1 MWRRES
7 ISCLKSKMLHLKQN
21 VKSAECSRAESRVA
35 SPPAELW
42 SGVTGEKVKIA
53 ILDIKPPLYHPISQ
67 T

>member
-21 VKSAECSRAESRVA
+21 VKSAECSRVESRVA
-35 SPPAELW
+35 SPAELW